1 MNFLKNNFVKPQRS
15 IVIFGV
21 FMLLFVT
28 LLIFVEKLNG
38 KFYTNDFEVYYLAAK
53 DYFEGKNPYLF
64 AYGEDTGFFKY
75 PPTTLYF
82 FYFTTKVSYFTAQI
96 IHSILLLVAFVFGV
110 YYLRK
115 ILFEER
121 LNQDKKYNWMLY
133 TAFFFTV
140 IQLVREFH
148 IGNINLFLFFFFTLG
163 LYGILKNKLWM
174 TIFAW
179 ALMVIL
185 KPIVVIVFIPLL
197 LFKKWRIIAGLA
209 LLGAFFFILPIV
221 NNSFHGLIE
230 IWRFWFIAV
239 SKHGSYIISQ
249 YSLTYLA
256 NYYFGIQST
265 WLPSIFVLLIVL
277 TFGYFYS
284 KRQMFSIDSFIE
296 FSIVL
301 MAFTPNFFVT
311 DTEHFLLSMP
321 LLILIVYYLLKLK
334 NWMLWVFFSIIL
346 MPFTLRSN
354 DLMSASLSDF
364 IAEIGLLGIV
374 NLTAIFFFYF
384 VSFKVNKMENLPET
398 TKL

>member
-1 MNFLKNNFVKPQRS
+1 M
-15 IVIFGV
+15 VIFGV

-38 KFYTNDFEVYYLAAK
+38 KFYTSDFKVYYYAAK
-53 DYFEGKNPYLF
+53 DYFSGNNPYIVP
-64 AYGEDTGFFKY
+64 YGLGTGFFKY

-82 FYFTTKVSYFTAQI
+82 FYFTTKVSFFTAQI

-185 KPIVVIVFIPLL
+185 KPIVVIVFIPLF

-209 LLGAFFFILPIV
+209 LLGVFFFILPIV
-221 NNSFHGLIE
+221 NNSLNGLLE

-256 NYYFGIQST
+256 NYYFGIHST
-265 WLPSIFVLLIVL
+265 WLPSVFVLLIVL

-311 DTEHFLLSMP
+311 DTEHFLLIIALIA
-321 LLILIVYYLLKLK
+321 LLLHLLSKTKSVIGWIGCAFGMIL
-334 NWMLWVFFSIIL
+334 FS
-346 MPFTLRSN
+346 FNSN
-354 DLMSASLSDF
+354 DLWGRELSDNF
-364 IAEIGLLGIV
+364 DAHGVLGIG
-374 NLTAIFFFYF
+374 NALF
-384 VSFKVNKMENLPET
+384 VIVFLSIYIKTYSFKKEI
-398 TKL
+398 

>member
-1 MNFLKNNFVKPQRS
+1 MNILINKLLKPQRS

-53 DYFEGKNPYLF
+53 DYFEGKNPYLL
-64 AYGEDTGFFKY
+64 AYGEETGFFKY

-82 FYFTTKVSYFTAQI
+82 FYFTTKVSFFTAQI

-115 ILFEER
+115 ILFVER

-163 LYGILKNKLWM
+163 LYGVLRNKQWT

-179 ALMVIL
+179 GLMVIL

-197 LFKKWRIIAGLA
+197 FYKKWKIIGGLA

-221 NNSFHGLIE
+221 NNSFNGIIE
-230 IWRFWFIAV
+230 IWRFWFLAV

-256 NYYFGIQST
+256 NYYLGINST
-265 WLPSIFVLLIVL
+265 WLPSIFVLLIIL
-277 TFGYFYS
+277 TLGYFYS
-284 KRQMFSIDSFIE
+284 KRQTFSTYSFIE
-296 FSIVL
+296 LSIVL

-321 LLILIVYYLLKLK
+321 LLILIVYYLLKLT
-334 NWMLWVFFSIIL
+334 NWKLWLFFSIIL

-374 NLTAIFFFYF
+374 NLIAIFFFYF
-384 VSFKVNKMENLPET
+384 VSSKVRNIENLLKK

>member
-1 MNFLKNNFVKPQRS
+1 MNILINKLLKPQRS

-53 DYFEGKNPYLF
+53 DYFEGKNPYLL
-64 AYGEDTGFFKY
+64 AYGEETGFFKY

-82 FYFTTKVSYFTAQI
+82 FYFTTKVSFFTAQI

-115 ILFEER
+115 ILFVER

-163 LYGILKNKLWM
+163 LYGVLRNKQWT

-179 ALMVIL
+179 GLMVIL

-197 LFKKWRIIAGLA
+197 FYKKWKIIGGLA
-209 LLGAFFFILPIV
+209 LLGTFFFILPIL
-221 NNSFHGLIE
+221 NNSFNGIIE
-230 IWRFWFIAV
+230 IWRFWFLAV

-256 NYYFGIQST
+256 NYYLGINST
-265 WLPSIFVLLIVL
+265 WLPSIFVLLIIL
-277 TFGYFYS
+277 TLGYFYS
-284 KRQMFSIDSFIE
+284 KRQTFSTYSFIE
-296 FSIVL
+296 LSIVL

-321 LLILIVYYLLKLK
+321 LLILIVYYLLKLT
-334 NWMLWVFFSIIL
+334 NWKLWLFFSIIL

-374 NLTAIFFFYF
+374 NLIAIFFFYF
-384 VSFKVNKMENLPET
+384 VSSKVRNIVNLPKT